1 MKMMKNTQPLAR
13 VALLA
18 AAFGLA
24 TAPFALAADEGSVA
38 RGGRLYDKW
47 YKETNQEAPKEAHPL
62 YPKDA
67 SYAEKPNANWRC
79 KECHGWDG
87 KGADGAYSSGKHFTG
102 IKGINGMQGGDPAAV
117 VAVLTAPAHG
127 FGDLLSD
134 VDLTDLA
141 NFVVHGDYGYDAY
154 VADGKIVGDAENGG
168 QVYRTVCANCHGAEG
183 KLPKEMPPLGS
194 LVGNPYEVMH
204 KVLNGQPHE
213 AMPAL
218 RAFDHQIAA
227 DVIAYIGAELP
238 AE

>member
-1 MKMMKNTQPLAR
+1 MTRKFTKPISRA
-13 VALLA
+13 ALLA

-24 TAPFALAADEGSVA
+24 TAPFALAADQGSVA

-47 YKETNQEAPKEAHPL
+47 FKETGQEAPKESHAL
-62 YPKDA
+62 YPKDGQ
-67 SYAEKPNANWRC
+67 YADKPDANWRC

-87 KGADGAYSSGKHFTG
+87 KGADGGYSKGKHFTG
-102 IKGINGMQGGDPAAV
+102 IKGIIGMQGGDPAAV
-117 VAVLTAPAHG
+117 VAVLTAPEHG
-127 FGDLLSD
+127 FAGLLSEA
-134 VDLTDLA
+134 DLTDLA
-141 NFVVHGDYGYDAY
+141 NFVVHGEYGYDAY
-154 VADGKIVGDAENGG
+154 VSDGKIVGDAENGG

-183 KLPKEMPPLGS
+183 KLPKEMPPLAS
-194 LVGNPYEVMH
+194 LVGNPAEVMH

-213 AMPAL
+213 VMPAL